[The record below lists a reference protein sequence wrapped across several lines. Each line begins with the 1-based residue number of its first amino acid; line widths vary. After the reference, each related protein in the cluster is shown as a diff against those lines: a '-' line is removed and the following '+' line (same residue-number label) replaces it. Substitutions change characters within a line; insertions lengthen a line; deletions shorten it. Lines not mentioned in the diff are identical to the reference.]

1 MFLFRLLVLQNALFG
16 GNFMAF
22 VSETVLAGFLP
33 MRKNFLKE
41 FWIEQSDVAAL
52 YASAFFQSFAGAI
65 WLVVMPFIIKRLG
78 GSDFQVGLCT
88 GLLFAGYVT
97 SLLLSRHLLDRFD
110 FKKSSQLAAA
120 AIAAATAASCLI
132 VFLAEKGLG
141 RNTAV
146 PILIAGAAGAGA
158 MTVLFWPQLVGWLS
172 KGHEGPQLNRRLG
185 IFNLSWS
192 LGGIISPYVGGQ
204 LVEAGSVIALA
215 AAAVIMFLSFL
226 SIFFAR
232 PPAAAATDIEN
243 NGDKKILHPLLHRR
257 FMWASRIALL
267 TVFICMGLARTQLAM
282 LFKFNLSFSEADY
295 GIVIVIMNL
304 TSFVVFL
311 AATRSHAWHYIRWLF
326 FGQQLLLILSMLVI
340 LNCTGFPQ
348 LAMATAMVGGSQAFI
363 YSSHLYY
370 AISGS
375 SRRSGQMAVHE
386 ITLSLGMI
394 IGSLFGGYLSDHF
407 TRYTPYWFGF
417 AAVLIGLA
425 AQSAIWFSSGD
436 DSNYKMR

>member
-1 MFLFRLLVLQNALFG
+1 MKLTGRTA
-16 GNFMAF
+16 
-22 VSETVLAGFLP
+22 S
-33 MRKNFLKE
+33 LKQL
-41 FWIEQSDVAAL
+41 IAEQGDVAGL
-52 YASAFFQSFAGAI
+52 YASAFFQAFAGAI

-97 SLLLSRHLLDRFD
+97 ALILSKHLLDRFD
-110 FKKSSQLAAA
+110 LKKSSLFAAA
-120 AIAAATAASCLI
+120 AIAAVTAAACLV
-132 VFLAEKGLG
+132 VFLAEKNIG
-141 RNTAV
+141 RNSAIPV
-146 PILIAGAAGAGA
+146 IIAGAAGTGV

-185 IFNLSWS
+185 IFNISWS
-192 LGGIISPYVGGQ
+192 LGGIISPYIGGQ
-204 LVEAGSVIALA
+204 LVEVGSVLALA
-215 AAAVIMFLSFL
+215 TATAMMILSFL

-232 PPAAAATDIEN
+232 PPAAAAANVKN
-243 NGDKKILHPLLHRR
+243 NGNNKIQHPLLHRR

-267 TVFICMGLARTQLAM
+267 TVFICMGLARTQLAV

-311 AATRSHAWHYIRWLF
+311 AATRSNAWHYLRWLF
-326 FGQQLLLILSMLVI
+326 FSQQSLLLLSMLVI

-370 AISGS
+370 AISGA

-386 ITLSLGMI
+386 ITLSFGMI
-394 IGSLFGGYLSDHF
+394 IGSLFGGFLSDHF

-417 AAVLIGLA
+417 AIVLVGLL
-425 AQSAIWFSSGD
+425 AQSAIFFSPIHPKS
-436 DSNYKMR
+436 KI